1 MPPANIYAKAMF
13 TILLI
18 EDDYDDIDL
27 LQGALADNKVVYKMD
42 IINEGDKVNSYLES
56 IKDLPHIIILD
67 FNLPKKHGKD
77 ILKEIKADNRYKHI
91 PLIVL
96 TTSSAREDLEYS
108 YKMGARHFITK
119 PTTLAGFNKTVEII
133 CSLVVQEQ

>member
-1 MPPANIYAKAMF
+1 MF

-27 LQGALADNKVVYKMD
+27 LQDALGDNRIVYKMD
-42 IINEGDKVNSYLES
+42 IINEGDKVHSYLES
-56 IKDLPHIIILD
+56 IQNLPHIIVLD
-67 FNLPKKHGKD
+67 FNLPKKHGKE
-77 ILKEIKADNRYKHI
+77 ILKEISADGRYNHI

-96 TTSSAREDLEYS
+96 TTSSAKEDIEYS

-133 CSLVVQEQ
+133 CSLVGQEQ

>member
-1 MPPANIYAKAMF
+1 MF

-27 LQGALADNKVVYKMD
+27 LQAALADNRIVYKMD
-42 IINEGDKVNSYLES
+42 IINEGDKVHPYLES
-56 IKDLPHIIILD
+56 IRDLPHIIVLD
-67 FNLPKKHGKD
+67 FNLPKKHGKE
-77 ILKEIKADNRYKHI
+77 ILKDIGADSRYSHI

-96 TTSSAREDLEYS
+96 TTSSAKEDIEYS

-133 CSLVVQEQ
+133 CSLVGQKQ